1 MDISRLSRIV
11 TISGIALYTVD
22 LILTAILYTTLIFD
36 DDLATWFGDNY
47 ALQGA
52 IVGVP
57 LISALLDLL
66 ILGIIIMSLKYAEYY
81 GIGKSILSVIV
92 YIFLIDLIHSITK
105 EFPLVDPDQF
115 MMIVLIVLSALEIVV
130 LYYYAKVQK
139 ELFK

>member
-1 MDISRLSRIV
+1 
-11 TISGIALYTVD
+11 
-22 LILTAILYTTLIFD
+22 
-36 DDLATWFGDNY
+36 
-47 ALQGA
+47 
-52 IVGVP
+52 
-57 LISALLDLL
+57 
-66 ILGIIIMSLKYAEYY
+66 MSLKYAEYY

-105 EFPLVDPDQF
+105 EFPLVDPDQL